1 MLHQIIK
8 MFYTCILELSTLIL
22 IYNII
27 KIILIYNYQF
37 KIQFGIISV
46 GGQDLSFCVG
56 LKAPFTNEST
66 FEEEK
71 TFGKAP

>member
-1 MLHQIIK
+1 MALNDIINDFIK
-8 MFYTCILELSTLIL
+8 KYNNNKYQLI
-22 IYNII
+22 NI
-27 KIILIYNYQF
+27 
-37 KIQFGIISV
+37 V

-56 LKAPFTNEST
+56 LKAPFTNKST